1 MKKPLLTTL
10 VILGIALIA
19 MSQETKEA
27 FKPHGKPIIRVFSN
41 AHTSFADGESKTAF
55 ELTRAYLGYEHFFSE
70 NFSGTVVYDV
80 GNPGAGKIQFT
91 AFVKNAFLNYK
102 KSNLSIDFGVIPT
115 TQFKVQENFW
125 GYRYL
130 EESYQDLYDFH
141 ASADL
146 GTSATYKFNDLLSA
160 DVALYNGEG
169 YKKLQSD
176 EYLKAAFGA
185 TITPVKELVIRG
197 MADFMGDEIS
207 QNTYAGFLGYKARRF
222 SLGAEYNYQT
232 NHSMIEGH
240 DYFGPSIYGT
250 YVASKK
256 VKVFAR
262 YDDLQSKTPSGETE
276 NWNIEDDGKLFMVG
290 VEFSPVNGIKL
301 TPRYRG
307 WSPAQSSQP
316 LVSTLMLNCEIKF

>member
-10 VILGIALIA
+10 VILCITLIA
-19 MSQETKEA
+19 MSQEPKEA
-27 FKPHGKPIIRVFSN
+27 FKPHGKPVIRVFSN
-41 AHTSFADGESKTAF
+41 AHTSFSDGESKTAF

-146 GTSATYKFNDLLSA
+146 GTSVTYKFNDALSA
-160 DVALYNGEG
+160 DVAL
-169 YKKLQSD
+169 
-176 EYLKAAFGA
+176 
-185 TITPVKELVIRG
+185 
-197 MADFMGDEIS
+197 
-207 QNTYAGFLGYKARRF
+207 
-222 SLGAEYNYQT
+222 
-232 NHSMIEGH
+232 
-240 DYFGPSIYGT
+240 
-250 YVASKK
+250 
-256 VKVFAR
+256 
-262 YDDLQSKTPSGETE
+262 
-276 NWNIEDDGKLFMVG
+276 
-290 VEFSPVNGIKL
+290 
-301 TPRYRG
+301 
-307 WSPAQSSQP
+307 
-316 LVSTLMLNCEIKF
+316 